1 MLSDVVRRL
10 DDRGAS
16 GSELL
21 VGLVDILGP
30 YDQGHGRAAGR
41 RVDSMH
47 SLGCFHCAKPEP
59 EPMESKL
66 DMLGGPFSRGPE
78 GLLESKKVAIETKAG
93 FDISSVEMDERV
105 L

>member
-1 MLSDVVRRL
+1 MLADVVGRL
-10 DDRGAS
+10 DD
-16 GSELL
+16 GSAGGCELL
-21 VGLVDILGP
+21 VGFVDVVDP
-30 YDQGHGRAAGR
+30 YDYGHRGGSGR

-59 EPMESKL
+59 EPAESKL

-78 GLLESKKVAIETKAG
+78 GLLESKKVAIKSKAD
-93 FDISSVEMDERV
+93 FDVASVEMDERA